1 MANLRIFLIE
11 ETVGTK
17 SLRLRRGG
25 MFKDTSESEC
35 GRSMAKGGAVREGE
49 GQMKAHRRT

>member
-1 MANLRIFLIE
+1 MANIRVFLME

-25 MFKDTSESEC
+25 MFKDTSESQC
-35 GRSMAKGGAVREGE
+35 GRSMERGGAVREGE
-49 GQMKAHRRT
+49 GQMKVQ

>member
-1 MANLRIFLIE
+1 LANIRIFLVE

-25 MFKDTSESEC
+25 MFKDTSESQC
-35 GRSMAKGGAVREGE
+35 GRSMEKWGAVREGE
-49 GQMKAHRRT
+49 GQMKAQRRT